1 MGLLDAGR
9 EVETLLDLIRWRL
22 HRVPLPPVTNGV
34 LCRHSLLAGTN
45 AGYLRAS
52 QLAVEKRPKYF
63 PVSLT
68 LSHRSEAA
76 QDQRGQRQ
84 PQHVWSSKERE
95 PESSFPRGVERP
107 SRLTRH
113 VD

>member
-1 MGLLDAGR
+1 MIGLLDAGR

-22 HRVPLPPVTNGV
+22 HGVPLPPVTNGV

-63 PVSLT
+63 PVFPARF
-68 LSHRSEAA
+68 HKADPD
-76 QDQRGQRQ
+76 QDQGGQRLLQ
-84 PQHVWSSKERE
+84 RAYSSE
-95 PESSFPRGVERP
+95 
-107 SRLTRH
+107 
-113 VD
+113 